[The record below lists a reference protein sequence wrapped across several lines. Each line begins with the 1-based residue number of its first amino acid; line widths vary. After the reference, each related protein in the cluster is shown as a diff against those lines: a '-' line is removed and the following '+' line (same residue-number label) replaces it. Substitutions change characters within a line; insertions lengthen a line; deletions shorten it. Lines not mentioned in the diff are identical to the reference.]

1 MRNFVKELGG
11 KCTKWEDNVLFL
23 AEKAKMPVEKFL
35 ETDPIS
41 YGSKVWGSFAKQKLM
56 KLLGPSI
63 YDGIERSNNLP
74 PLFHI
79 WSPSLASKPVAE
91 PLSGSFPTDDFVPAV
106 LTVGGDQKKN
116 YCASVKDCSKACD
129 CLDESIQ
136 KKPTEDIEGSLDSAW
151 NEANTKFED
160 VYAKAKYGACSWNE
174 LGVAYQD
181 MEKAAILL
189 AEEMNKNPSRAR
201 EAVNRVTEDMK
212 PSFVIQDS
220 DTDEK
225 AIEKF
230 ENFFLISTAD
240 KKYSLDEAAKEKIKL
255 AEMIIQCI
263 EKDAP
268 EIHHLLGNND
278 IEKKKAR
285 LERAI
290 RQFQLWRKTA
300 QEDLN
305 ETLPSPIVND
315 EYDDLPELIP
325 IAQANLEPSEWCCP
339 TCTAVWKTR

>member
-1 MRNFVKELGG
+1 MPIPNNRFWGEAARVRNFVKELGG
-11 KCTKWEDNVLFL
+11 KCTKWEDNVQFL

-63 YDGIERSNNLP
+63 YYGIEQSNKLP
-74 PLFHI
+74 PVFH
-79 WSPSLASKPVAE
+79 
-91 PLSGSFPTDDFVPAV
+91 LSNPAPELSNGSFPTDDFVSAV
-106 LTVGGDQKKN
+106 LTVEGDQKK
-116 YCASVKDCSKACD
+116 KDCSKACD
-129 CLDESIQ
+129 CLDEC
-136 KKPTEDIEGSLDSAW
+136 LDFAW

-189 AEEMNKNPSRAR
+189 AEEMNKNPARAR
-201 EAVNRVTEDMK
+201 QAVQSVTEDMK
-212 PSFVIQDS
+212 PSFTIQES
-220 DTDEK
+220 DTDEL

-230 ENFFLISTAD
+230 EKFFLISTAD

-255 AEMIIQCI
+255 AETILGWI

-278 IEKKKAR
+278 IEQKKAR

-290 RQFQLWRKTA
+290 RQFQLWRKTVE
-300 QEDLN
+300 QDLN

-339 TCTAVWKTR
+339 TCTAVWKTKNI